1 MLDKCQRKPQLS
13 LLGLFKFLTSSA
25 HAFLSGLG
33 DFFFL
38 LCFSPKLCDSN
49 CDAVSFHIV
58 IFNACD
64 SY

>member
-33 DFFFL
+33 DFFFSFVFHL
-38 LCFSPKLCDSN
+38 N
-49 CDAVSFHIV
+49 CVIV
-58 IFNACD
+58 IVMLFPFIL
-64 SY
+64 